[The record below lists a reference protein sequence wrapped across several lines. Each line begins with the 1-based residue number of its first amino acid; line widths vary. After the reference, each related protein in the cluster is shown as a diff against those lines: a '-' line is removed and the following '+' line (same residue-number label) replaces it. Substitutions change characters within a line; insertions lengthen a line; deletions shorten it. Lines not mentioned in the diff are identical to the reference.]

1 MRERCPHC
9 GNKLWAAQGVAPA
22 PVPSGPAVT
31 VTPRAK
37 ARVKALNKTEQRWLD
52 TIAPVHFPAATVFA
66 QAFTLPL
73 EGGGTYRAD
82 FVCIYLSRYPTLI
95 EVKGGFKGPGWEQGI
110 ERYRRART
118 QWEKVFGFELWDWD
132 KETQRWKVEK

>member
-1 MRERCPHC
+1 
-9 GNKLWAAQGVAPA
+9 
-22 PVPSGPAVT
+22 VPSASSIIE
-31 VTPRAK
+31 TPRAK
-37 ARVKALNKTEQRWLD
+37 PRVKALNVTEQRWLD

-73 EGGGTYRAD
+73 DGGGTYRAD
-82 FVCIYLSRYPTLI
+82 FVCVYLSRYPTLI

-118 QWEKVFGFELWDWD
+118 QWEKVFAFELWDWSR
-132 KETQRWKVEK
+132 ETKRWKVEK